1 MANLL
6 NEGAE
11 RTEAAI
17 CSRWTFGLTPSRA
30 WSGLFAGGIDDEAQ
44 TREEAH
50 DADRLHPRTGSG
62 LSDHRHSAAA
72 RRDTGSHRGRRSTRY
87 RHHSGNEGI
96 EHVAPFA
103 GLDGTTFTVASNTA
117 TIFSGLPSLYNHDK
131 RGVTAITVLADL
143 RRRLSVIKDAHVLTI
158 PPPPV
163 QGLGS
168 AGGFK
173 LMLEDG
179 GGLGSDALVKA
190 AKDLVAAA
198 NKESTFARVARL
210 VQRRLAIG
218 HG

>member
-1 MANLL
+1 
-6 NEGAE
+6 
-11 RTEAAI
+11 
-17 CSRWTFGLTPSRA
+17 
-30 WSGLFAGGIDDEAQ
+30 
-44 TREEAH
+44 
-50 DADRLHPRTGSG
+50 
-62 LSDHRHSAAA
+62 
-72 RRDTGSHRGRRSTRY
+72 
-87 RHHSGNEGI
+87 
-96 EHVAPFA
+96 
-103 GLDGTTFTVASNTA
+103 
-117 TIFSGLPSLYNHDK
+117 
-131 RGVTAITVLADL
+131 VLADL